1 MPMWMR
7 METAFATIAKTAQAC
22 ADTVK
27 KTEAAQAVSAAAQEP
42 VPGLTM
48 GLLPGPIRD
57 ITTMPA
63 AVIEAAAATA
73 AMVRA
78 AAAAVITAIAMAD
91 NSREI

>member
-57 ITTMPA
+57 ITTMP
-63 AVIEAAAATA
+63 TA